1 MRRTLPTLIHA
12 ALILSS
18 LGACSR
24 EPSISAPT
32 QDVTQAAASQQSDP
46 AIYRGAAIA
55 GQVCSQCHESS
66 GAAGGGKNPNA
77 PALAVVANR
86 PGTNEAGLRHWLTTQ
101 HPSMPNYIF
110 DEATVR
116 DLVAYIMS
124 LRRA

>member
-1 MRRTLPTLIHA
+1 MPRIPATLIHA

-18 LGACSR
+18 LGACSQ
-24 EPSISAPT
+24 EPSASGRT
-32 QDVTQAAASQQSDP
+32 QDVKQATASQRPDP

-66 GAAGGGKNPNA
+66 DAGGGGSNPNA

-86 PGTNEAGLRHWLTTQ
+86 PDTNEAGLRHWLTTR

-110 DEATVR
+110 DDATVH

-124 LRRA
+124 LRSA